1 MGSIKD
7 AYSNLEGSKIVKIRE
22 MTKKEAENEY
32 WDLSHDGCRV
42 LELDNGIKLY
52 ASQDYEGNG
61 PGALFFVTKDKKAY
75 AV

>member
-7 AYSNLEGSKIVKIRE
+7 AYNNLEGAKIVRIRE
-22 MTKKEAENEY
+22 MSKKEADAEGWELYHN
-32 WDLSHDGCRV
+32 GCRV
-42 LELDNGIKLY
+42 LVLSNGIKLY

-61 PGALFFVTKDKKAY
+61 PGALFFTDKGKCY